1 MTAGGAWPTYLNYWT
16 NGAFDMAKKAD
27 DRPVRNVFT
36 VLDPT
41 RMVQVALD
49 KAEWIAERNAA
60 KLHLYCCVD
69 DADLDARSDARTAAL
84 DRTKEWIERLAAPA
98 LTKGL
103 KVTVRVESSA
113 DWRESLAAAAATSGC
128 DLVVKTSTAHLPVQ
142 RRLMKTAD
150 WVLLERCPVPLL
162 LVNPTQPVNTE
173 IVLAAIKLKPVDEVH
188 VALNERVVDV
198 AHRIAHAA
206 GAELHAVT
214 VYKSDELIF
223 DRKVIAEKCR
233 LPWTRV
239 HTALGAV
246 HRGIAEVAAEVGAGI
261 IVLGSAEGAPG
272 ARRRANAARLVID
285 EVRGADLV
293 VLPAV

>member
-1 MTAGGAWPTYLNYWT
+1 MRLFTAELSKMP
-16 NGAFDMAKKAD
+16 KKAGD
-27 DRPVRNVFT
+27 TPIRNVFT
-36 VLDPT
+36 ILDPT
-41 RMVQVALD
+41 RMVQPALD

-60 KLHLYCCVD
+60 KVRLYCCVD
-69 DADLDARSDARTAAL
+69 EADLGSEQGARATAL
-84 DRTKEWIERLAAPA
+84 ERTKEWLERLAAPA
-98 LTKGL
+98 RAKGL
-103 KVTVRVESSA
+103 KVAVRVERSA
-113 DWRESLAAAAATSGC
+113 DWRESLAAAAAASGC
-128 DLVVKTSTAHLPVQ
+128 DLVVKTSTAHLPVR
-142 RRLMKTAD
+142 RRLVKTAD

-162 LVNPTQPVNTE
+162 LVNPSQPVNTE

-198 AHRIAHAA
+198 AHRIARAA

-223 DRKVIAEKCR
+223 DRKVIAEGCR

-246 HRGIAEVAAEVGAGI
+246 HRGIAQVAADIGAGI
-261 IVLGSAEGAPG
+261 IVIGSAEGA
-272 ARRRANAARLVID
+272 ARARNRANAARLVID

-293 VLPAV
+293 VLPAA